1 MPFIISH
8 QKLGCFGL
16 DQPSCG
22 IGIEAHRLL
31 WGLGRGARPAQFR
44 AVGTLSHTVFDGLR
58 VGGLVISIKCFKTKI
73 HLVLLGFGA
82 SYGPRMTAEARGSLE
97 PVFRTIYSILVS
109 FIASVSPMFAIL
121 GPDHR

>member
-1 MPFIISH
+1 MDSINH
-8 QKLGCFGL
+8 LGVLGL
-16 DQPSCG
+16 KP
-22 IGIEAHRLL
+22 IRVL
-31 WGLGRGARPAQFR
+31 WGLGRCTRPAQFR

-73 HLVLLGFGA
+73 HLVLWGFGA
-82 SYGPRMTAEARGSLE
+82 SYEPRMTAEAKGSLE

-121 GPDHR
+121 GPEHR